1 MAHLVDGVLS
11 MPVLA
16 AGAVVA
22 AAAVGYG
29 LRRIG
34 AERLPYVGLMSAAF
48 FVASLVHI
56 PVGPSNVH
64 LILNGLLGVVLGWA
78 AVPAIFTGLLLQAMF
93 FGYGGITVLGVNT
106 LIMGLPA
113 VACWYLFARPMRDGE
128 PFVWGAAAG
137 AGAIVMTCGGVALAL
152 ALSGREFLPAAQL
165 VCVAHLP
172 VVAVEA
178 MLTGTIAAFLRQVK
192 PEVLSLSLP
201 MLRRAPA
208 DA

>member
-29 LRRIG
+29 LRGID

-78 AVPAIFTGLLLQAMF
+78 AVPAIFTGLLLQAVF

-113 VACWYLFARPMRDGE
+113 VACWYLFARPMREGE
-128 PFVWGAAAG
+128 PFLWGAAAG
-137 AGAIVMTCGGVALAL
+137 AAAIVMTCGGVALAL

-178 MLTGTIAAFLRQVK
+178 VLTGTIAAFLRQVK

-201 MLRRAPA
+201 MLQRASA